1 MKLNQVKALVTG
13 GVSGLGLAVTRHII
27 ANGGKAV
34 MLDVNDEAGAA
45 AEAELGTKYIR
56 TNVTS
61 EENVIAAVDQAAE
74 INGECSLHMLSTL
87 IASKNAQISRVAA
100 QH

>member
-1 MKLNQVKALVTG
+1 MQLNQVKALVTG

-45 AEAELGTKYIR
+45 AEAEVGT
-56 TNVTS
+56 NTS
-61 EENVIAAVDQAAE
+61 APTSLPKTAWLPRSKRPLRSMAA
-74 INGECSLHMLSTL
+74 
-87 IASKNAQISRVAA
+87 
-100 QH
+100 